1 MIIDSLDNLEKY
13 TAVHPKFEKVF
24 TYLRALD
31 LNQLEVGRLSVD
43 EDFYINVDYVD
54 MRPLEMAYPEIHY
67 DYLDIQI
74 PLTATEKMAFAD
86 ASEKFSLRESIPDK
100 DIAFFQEIPDSILKV
115 QPGQFV
121 IFFPKEFHSPIIG
134 DGKIKKV
141 VVKVKY

>member
-1 MIIDSLDNLEKY
+1 MIIDSLDNLERY
-13 TAVHPKFEKVF
+13 IAIHPKFEKVF
-24 TYLRALD
+24 TYLRSLD
-31 LNQLEVGRLSVD
+31 LNLLEVGRLCVD
-43 EDFYINVDYVD
+43 EDFYINIDYVD

-74 PLTATEKMAFAD
+74 PLTATEKMAYATT
-86 ASEKFSLRESIPDK
+86 SEKFTLRESKPGN

-121 IFFPKEFHSPIIG
+121 IFFPQEFHSPIIG